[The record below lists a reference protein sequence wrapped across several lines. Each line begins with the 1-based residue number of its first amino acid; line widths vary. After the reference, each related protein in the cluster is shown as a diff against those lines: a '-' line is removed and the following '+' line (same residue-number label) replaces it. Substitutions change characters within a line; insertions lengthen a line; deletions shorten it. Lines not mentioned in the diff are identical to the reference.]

1 MDRVALNVIARKP
14 QVGTVTWSQGSV
26 TVTRG
31 YRAADVTDAL
41 MVSTIM
47 HKMDV

>member
-1 MDRVALNVIARKP
+1 MDRVALNAIVRKP

-26 TVTRG
+26 PATREC
-31 YRAADVTDAL
+31 RAADVTDAL
-41 MVSTIM
+41 KVSTII